1 MTNLWIV
8 HLAERFAK
16 TDLDAAPHPPGHV
29 DGDARIRAG
38 GLAGQNGPALSV
50 QATIPPPFEL
60 LLAA

>member
-1 MTNLWIV
+1 
-8 HLAERFAK
+8 LAERFAK